1 MKKYSE
7 YELDCKGP
15 MSFSYEELKEIGGYW
30 IYLRTDYNYD
40 PTGHDYDGIAWG
52 GWRWIQA

>member
-1 MKKYSE
+1 MKKYTE

-15 MSFSYEELKEIGGYW
+15 LGFTYDELKEIGGYW
-30 IYLRTDYNYD
+30 VYLQNEYPDNGND
-40 PTGHDYDGIAWG
+40 DDIIWG